1 MIKWNL
7 SWECK
12 VGSTT
17 KPDHCDSDIN
27 RTKNNNINKKSHD
40 CLHRE
45 RTLQNTVSFYHKTF
59 NKLGIERIYQS
70 EKVHLG
76 KTDQII
82 LNGERLKLTSKSRN
96 KERMSTLDTFQH
108 CTEHFG

>member
-45 RTLQNTVSFYHKTF
+45 RTLQNTVSY
-59 NKLGIERIYQS
+59 
-70 EKVHLG
+70 
-76 KTDQII
+76 
-82 LNGERLKLTSKSRN
+82 
-96 KERMSTLDTFQH
+96 
-108 CTEHFG
+108 